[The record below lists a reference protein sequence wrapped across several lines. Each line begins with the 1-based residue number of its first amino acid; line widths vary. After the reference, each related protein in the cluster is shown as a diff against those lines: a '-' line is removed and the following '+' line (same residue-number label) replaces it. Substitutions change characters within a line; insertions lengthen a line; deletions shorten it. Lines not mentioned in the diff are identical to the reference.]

1 MGPFIPAGPQS
12 RSVTGGEGPVR
23 WGQPGGSLPSP
34 DLSSLFCWGEQ
45 PLHPPEGVLVL
56 GPPARPQ
63 EGLVVQPGGR
73 MPRGSSRTGLGDDA
87 FGLAGG
93 SVSQGRSPRA
103 TCPPSRVAP
112 AWSPPHAP
120 SPPNSCAARPALP
133 AVGAL
138 LFSGVTLEHKQLCSS
153 SPVNYIMSN
162 EQDQAEGIKP

>member
-1 MGPFIPAGPQS
+1 M
-12 RSVTGGEGPVR
+12 
-23 WGQPGGSLPSP
+23 
-34 DLSSLFCWGEQ
+34 
-45 PLHPPEGVLVL
+45 
-56 GPPARPQ
+56 
-63 EGLVVQPGGR
+63 VQPGGR

-103 TCPPSRVAP
+103 TCPPSRMAP